1 LLTEDR
7 VGLLTEKVV
16 VVTGA
21 TSGIGAE
28 LSRRLYHE
36 GATVIGVGRRADVLA
51 AEETR
56 GEGRFIGI
64 ATDLADAD
72 ARPLAI
78 EAIAAY
84 APRIHLLVNNA
95 GETTFETPLELGYE
109 RWRHLWEVNLHA
121 AIELSLALAPRIE
134 PGGSLINVSSITARM
149 PPNVRFAAYA
159 ATKGALDRVTEA
171 LRMELDPRHVR
182 VSSIAPGLVDTP
194 IYDNLA
200 GFADTRAKISRQVP
214 QWLSPGDVAD
224 AIVWMASR
232 PPHVVIS
239 ELVILPSGQGR

>member
-1 LLTEDR
+1 M
-7 VGLLTEKVV
+7 GLLADKVV

-36 GATVIGVGRRADVLA
+36 GATVIGVGRRADTLA

-64 ATDLADAD
+64 ATNLADPD

-78 EAIAAY
+78 ESIAQY
-84 APRIHLLVNNA
+84 APRIDLLVNNA
-95 GETTFETPLELGYE
+95 GETTYETPLELGYE
-109 RWRHLWEVNLHA
+109 RWRQLWEVNVHA

-171 LRMELDPRHVR
+171 LRLELDPRQVR

-194 IYDNLA
+194 IYDKLPD
-200 GFADTRAKISRQVP
+200 FATTRAKISRQVP
-214 QWLSPGDVAD
+214 RWLSPGDVAD

-232 PPHVVIS
+232 PAHVVIS